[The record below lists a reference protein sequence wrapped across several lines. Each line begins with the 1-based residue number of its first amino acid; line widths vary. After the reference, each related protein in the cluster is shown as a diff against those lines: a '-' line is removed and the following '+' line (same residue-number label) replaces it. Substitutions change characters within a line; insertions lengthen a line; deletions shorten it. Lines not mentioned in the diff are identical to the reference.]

1 MFQRLRAEV
10 MHEPKQ
16 IADLFLRLAGLE
28 LADVEADRVVR
39 AAADLQSQLES
50 IAILLAKLAKLSCLY
65 R

>member
-1 MFQRLRAEV
+1 